1 MAETIRGWL
10 HGKDVLITGGT
21 GYFGKGLIEKL
32 LRTTEVR
39 RIYLIIRSK
48 RDLSPETRWQQ
59 VCQNLVFERLRS
71 ERPDA
76 FSKVAVLDGDVAEK
90 GLGLSDR
97 DRRELC
103 ENVAVVFHAAA
114 CVRFDDPLSSAIL
127 LNVRGTKELLDLAK
141 SMKKLE
147 CFQYVSTAYSTPK
160 LNDEKIGEVLY
171 PQQYDWRTL
180 IDIAE
185 REDNLMNLLQHKI
198 ITVYPNTYTFSK
210 CVAENMVA
218 QIKENLPVVI
228 LRPSVVVGS
237 LQEPEP
243 GWIDNL
249 NGPAGI
255 LCGMGAGVLRVFRCQ
270 PETFLDIVPIDIAVN
285 AMIVSAWATKHKR
298 TEKLPVYNC
307 TYGDTFQATFEELRE
322 IGEKITPVLP
332 VNNDLWYPFACLTA
346 NTYYLHFLFYTLQV
360 LPAWFVDSLLI
371 ILRKEPRLT
380 KLNIRIY
387 KAMNALKYFSC
398 QQFEFDNTN
407 YKSIFNL
414 IPSEERE
421 IFDLKFKEV
430 TKSELLVIYGKGL
443 KKFILH
449 EKDEDLDNVI
459 LLILVLIV
467 MENSLQNSKKMAE
480 TIRGW
485 LHGKDVLIT
494 GGTGYFGKGL
504 IEKLLRTTE
513 VRRIYLIIR
522 SKRDLSPETRWQQ
535 VCQNLVFERL
545 RSERPDAFSKV
556 AVLDGDVA
564 EKGLGLSDRDRRE
577 LCENVAVVFHAA
589 ACVRFDDPLSSA
601 ILLNVRGT
609 KELLDLAK
617 SMKKLECFQYVSTA
631 YSTPKLND
639 EKIGEVLYPQQYD
652 WRTLI
657 DIAER
662 EDNLMNLLQ
671 HKIITV
677 YPNTYTFSKSIA
689 ENMVAQIK
697 ENLPVVILRPSVVVG
712 SLQEPEPGW
721 IDNLNGPIGI
731 LCGIGTG
738 VLRVSRCQ
746 PETFLDMVPIDVVV
760 NAMIVS
766 AWVTKHKRTEKLPVY
781 NCTYGDTFQ
790 TTYEELREIGEA
802 IAPELPVN
810 NDLWYPFVYYANN
823 PYYLHFLFYTLQ
835 VLPAWFVDSLL
846 IILRK
851 EPRLTKLNIR
861 IYKAMNAL
869 KYFSCQQIEFDNT
882 NYKS

>member
-1 MAETIRGWL
+1 
-10 HGKDVLITGGT
+10 
-21 GYFGKGLIEKL
+21 
-32 LRTTEVR
+32 
-39 RIYLIIRSK
+39 
-48 RDLSPETRWQQ
+48 
-59 VCQNLVFERLRS
+59 
-71 ERPDA
+71 
-76 FSKVAVLDGDVAEK
+76 
-90 GLGLSDR
+90 
-97 DRRELC
+97 
-103 ENVAVVFHAAA
+103 
-114 CVRFDDPLSSAIL
+114 
-127 LNVRGTKELLDLAK
+127 
-141 SMKKLE
+141 
-147 CFQYVSTAYSTPK
+147 
-160 LNDEKIGEVLY
+160 
-171 PQQYDWRTL
+171 
-180 IDIAE
+180 
-185 REDNLMNLLQHKI
+185 
-198 ITVYPNTYTFSK
+198 
-210 CVAENMVA
+210 
-218 QIKENLPVVI
+218 
-228 LRPSVVVGS
+228 
-237 LQEPEP
+237 
-243 GWIDNL
+243 
-249 NGPAGI
+249 
-255 LCGMGAGVLRVFRCQ
+255 
-270 PETFLDIVPIDIAVN
+270 
-285 AMIVSAWATKHKR
+285 
-298 TEKLPVYNC
+298 
-307 TYGDTFQATFEELRE
+307 
-322 IGEKITPVLP
+322 
-332 VNNDLWYPFACLTA
+332 
-346 NTYYLHFLFYTLQV
+346 
-360 LPAWFVDSLLI
+360 
-371 ILRKEPRLT
+371 
-380 KLNIRIY
+380 
-387 KAMNALKYFSC
+387 
-398 QQFEFDNTN
+398 
-407 YKSIFNL
+407 
-414 IPSEERE
+414 
-421 IFDLKFKEV
+421 
-430 TKSELLVIYGKGL
+430 
-443 KKFILH
+443 
-449 EKDEDLDNVI
+449 
-459 LLILVLIV
+459 
-467 MENSLQNSKKMAE
+467 MAE

-882 NYKS
+882 NYKSIFNLIPSEEREIFDLKFKEVTKSELLVIYGKGVKKFILHEKDEDLDKFKAKYWRLYYIHLLTKGIFFAAISWILMTTMIW